1 MVLMDGKNHESWLQ
15 KRRKTFVAYL
25 IETCALGMEYSLT
38 FITLWM
44 YLKDVIQTDDLNL
57 FYSSI
62 SAIYLIS
69 QVAMSVLF
77 GALFDHYRNARLMIL
92 IGNLFIISGNIL
104 YTIPYSPW
112 YLFTGRLISGGG
124 GCLRSIMTAE
134 IVRAY
139 PKSELSGK
147 FSSIGLSFALGFVF
161 GPLLNIPFANENF
174 SLFGI
179 PISYANAPGLVLS
192 VIFMVIQLLDF
203 YLVSNLSLEYDM
215 KELGDCD
222 SGSQYSIID
231 GDSGDGGA
239 VDGVGGRQY
248 SIIGNDGDGGDD
260 GGGRQYSIIIDDGYD
275 KSQIKGDLDSSSR
288 LLPFTVYNEASAD
301 QPKHHWHILFKIICN
316 LQICFILVLSL
327 LFMYCM
333 VLFDLWLPMAATE
346 YLEYGVTEINYVIF
360 GFGACAIVQLIV
372 FTFRPI
378 PRHLLIY
385 FAMFCIVGMI
395 LDYIIF
401 VVLRHFHGNHTLNI
415 VLLAIWDFLAANIIA
430 MEEIFLIVTLATKVG
445 SRVQTTTESI
455 RLACSRTGAILALVS
470 AASAFSWITIT
481 CSICISLLFIS
492 LIFLIV
498 MHKRLNEERVLV
510 R

>member
-62 SAIYLIS
+62 SVIYLIS

-77 GALFDHYRNARLMIL
+77 GALFDHHRNARLMIL
-92 IGNLFIISGNIL
+92 IGNLCIISGNIL

-174 SLFGI
+174 SLFGF

-215 KELGDCD
+215 KEFGDGD
-222 SGSQYSIID
+222 SGSQYSIIGND
-231 GDSGDGGA
+231 GGGDGGG
-239 VDGVGGRQY
+239 VDGGGESQY
-248 SIIGNDGDGGDD
+248 SIIG
-260 GGGRQYSIIIDDGYD
+260 DDGYE
-275 KSQIKGDLDSSSR
+275 KSQIKDDLDSSSR
-288 LLPFTVYNEASAD
+288 LLPFTIGDEDSDD
-301 QPKHHWHILFKIICN
+301 QPRYQWYIFFKMIHN
-316 LQICFILVLSL
+316 VQICFILFLSL
-327 LFMYCM
+327 FFMYCM
-333 VLFDLWLPMAATE
+333 VLFDLWLPMTATE
-346 YLEYGVTEINYVIF
+346 YLQYGVTEINYVIL
-360 GFGACAIVQLIV
+360 GFGACAVVQLIV

-378 PRHLLIY
+378 PQHLLIY
-385 FAMFCIVGMI
+385 FAMFCIFGMM
-395 LDYIIF
+395 LDYAIF
-401 VVLRHFHGNHTLNI
+401 VVLRHFHGNHTVNI

-455 RLACSRTGAILALVS
+455 RLACSRTGAILALTS

-498 MHKRLNEERVLV
+498 MHKRLSEERVLV

>member
-77 GALFDHYRNARLMIL
+77 GALFDHHRNARLMIL
-92 IGNLFIISGNIL
+92 IGNLCIISGNIL

-139 PKSELSGK
+139 PESELSGK

-179 PISYANAPGLVLS
+179 PISYANAPGLVLT

-215 KELGDCD
+215 KELSNGDDD
-222 SGSQYSIID
+222 SRS
-231 GDSGDGGA
+231 
-239 VDGVGGRQY
+239 QY
-248 SIIGNDGDGGDD
+248 SIIGNDGGGGNGGGSGDAVDD
-260 GGGRQYSIIIDDGYD
+260 GGERQYSIIGDNGYE
-275 KSQIKGDLDSSSR
+275 KSQIKDYLDSSSR
-288 LLPFTVYNEASAD
+288 LLPFTMNDEDSD
-301 QPKHHWHILFKIICN
+301 NQPKHHWHILFKMIHN
-316 LQICFILVLSL
+316 VQICFILFLSL

-333 VLFDLWLPMAATE
+333 VLFDLWLPMAATD
-346 YLEYGVTEINYVIF
+346 YLQYGVTEINYVIL
-360 GFGACAIVQLIV
+360 GFGACAVVQLIV

-378 PRHLLIY
+378 PQHLLIY
-385 FAMFCIVGMI
+385 FAMFCIVGMM
-395 LDYIIF
+395 LDYVIF

-415 VLLAIWDFLAANIIA
+415 ALLAIWDFLAANIIA
-430 MEEIFLIVTLATKVG
+430 MEEIFLIVTLATRVG

-455 RLACSRTGAILALVS
+455 RLACSRTGAILALTS

-498 MHKRLNEERVLV
+498 MHKRLSEERVLV